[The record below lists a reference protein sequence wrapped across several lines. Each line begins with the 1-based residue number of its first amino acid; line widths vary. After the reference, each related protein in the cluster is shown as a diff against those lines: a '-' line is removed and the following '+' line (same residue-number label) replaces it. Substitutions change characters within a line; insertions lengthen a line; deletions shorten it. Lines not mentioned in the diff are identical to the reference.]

1 MTAVRCV
8 ELCRTFKQ
16 GDLEVV
22 GLDHV
27 NLDIEQGEF
36 VCLVAPS
43 GGGKTTL
50 LNAIG
55 GLDAPDAGEVWV
67 AGRRIDTLSKGA
79 LAEMRLNNI
88 GFVFQA
94 YNLIPVLTAREN
106 VEFVMQVQGVAAEE
120 RRRKADAILAEVGLA
135 GLEDRRPAKMSG
147 GQQQRVAVAR
157 AIVSE
162 PADSQ
167 SRFTHRR
174 AAHGVVRRAQ
184 SATLYDVYHSDP
196 RSAGDGLC
204 ATHRADARWQSGR
217 GHPAAGRM
225 IRGSCTAWLLL
236 GLWFPLGAAAGEQ
249 TAYEFGGDLRS
260 RATLQLLPEDS
271 AIYQAAGDA
280 AADLSAILRL
290 KFAATRQRWDVRAD
304 GQLFLLYGDSV
315 DYTRELAVQAPGFEA
330 LFGRLPN
337 DDRRWWNLSNTLEDK
352 GKRAAIA
359 RFDRLSAGF
368 TNANLA
374 LRFGRQAISWGNGL
388 VFTPMDIVNP
398 FDPTQVDTE
407 YKPGDDMLYG
417 Q

>member
-55 GLDAPDAGEVWV
+55 GLDAPDAGEVWE
-67 AGRRIDTLSKGA
+67 AGRRIDTLSKGG

-88 GFVFQA
+88 VFVFQA

-162 PADSQ
+162 PAMVLADEPTANLDSHTAEQ
-167 SRFTHRR
+167 LMELFVELNQQHSTTFIIATHDQRVMAYARRIVRMLDGKVVEDIRQR
-174 AAHGVVRRAQ
+174 AA
-184 SATLYDVYHSDP
+184 
-196 RSAGDGLC
+196 
-204 ATHRADARWQSGR
+204 
-217 GHPAAGRM
+217 
-225 IRGSCTAWLLL
+225 
-236 GLWFPLGAAAGEQ
+236 
-249 TAYEFGGDLRS
+249 
-260 RATLQLLPEDS
+260 
-271 AIYQAAGDA
+271 
-280 AADLSAILRL
+280 
-290 KFAATRQRWDVRAD
+290 
-304 GQLFLLYGDSV
+304 
-315 DYTRELAVQAPGFEA
+315 
-330 LFGRLPN
+330 
-337 DDRRWWNLSNTLEDK
+337 
-352 GKRAAIA
+352 
-359 RFDRLSAGF
+359 
-368 TNANLA
+368 
-374 LRFGRQAISWGNGL
+374 
-388 VFTPMDIVNP
+388 
-398 FDPTQVDTE
+398 
-407 YKPGDDMLYG
+407 
-417 Q
+417 